1 MKIDSGSE
9 AGLHKMVAD
18 QSGHI
23 AQMQAH
29 HVQQRAWGYKRLSKQ
44 TKKRIDD
51 VRDHQKST
59 LHYMAQREITPK
71 MERGPISIGTDVPAQ
86 LVNDLANEKKL
97 VADLNTFIIA
107 ARHAGEDSLRRLVEH
122 VVKDNEQHVADLE
135 AQLNLI
141 KTMGLPNYLAKA
153 SKV

>member
-18 QSGHI
+18 KSAHI

-29 HVQQRAWGYKRLSKQ
+29 HAMQRAWGYKRLAKH
-44 TKKRIDD
+44 TKGRIDEE
-51 VRDHQKST
+51 RDHLKST
-59 LHYMAQREITPK
+59 MHYMAQREITPK
-71 MERGPISIGTDVPAQ
+71 MGRSELSIGTDIPSQIA
-86 LVNDLANEKKL
+86 NDLARENQH
-97 VADLNTFIIA
+97 VAELNTFIIA
-107 ARHAGEDSLRRLVEH
+107 ARHAGEDSLRRMIEH
-122 VVKDNEQHVADLE
+122 VVKDDEQHVADLE

-153 SKV
+153 